1 MLDRA
6 MNWRKTQLSSVSR
19 NIPTATCRNES
30 FSNDL
35 IPCARENTPKTES
48 RSVNSCVVG
57 LPVKFL
63 LNLVDQPHFRRA
75 SARTYPTAKSLS
87 KSSLDS
93 LAPSSDNHTDLFFVA
108 GSEM

>member
-1 MLDRA
+1 MRMVISA
-6 MNWRKTQLSSVSR
+6 
-19 NIPTATCRNES
+19 
-30 FSNDL
+30 
-35 IPCARENTPKTES
+35 IPCPVCLEDYAQSITSSGFICPH
-48 RSVNSCVVG
+48 G

-63 LNLVDQPHFRRA
+63 LDLVDQPHSRRA

-93 LAPSSDNHTDLFFVA
+93 LAPSSDHHTDLFFVA